1 MTGRH
6 VEVTNEKRKFHEIA
20 ASETRRRLAFDC
32 FVLDPE
38 AGGLLKNGR
47 PVPLA
52 PKPFET
58 LLLLASRTPRLVSK
72 SELMEAL
79 WPGTFVT
86 EDVLVQCIVEIRRV
100 LGDSAREP
108 RFVATVPRRG
118 YRFLAEV
125 VVLPEEALAAAPSRA
140 AGDAAVASA
149 QRLRRRRLAKVAAGA
164 AAAAGLLG
172 GGLWLTARG
181 ARALPGPAPITPGSV
196 LVLPV
201 RIEAATEETGWLRD
215 GLAEILRADLEQL
228 PGLSLLPR
236 HRVREALAEVSPDA
250 APTAGE
256 AVEIARRLGAEQAI
270 AGSLVRIDE
279 RFVLTAERIDSR
291 SGQAMDSVSVR
302 GRFPDEILT
311 AVDELAA
318 GLGTQMGVAGGEAPG
333 GSRPQQLATR
343 SVEAYRAY
351 VEARHWF
358 ARGGSRGA
366 EEAERRLD
374 EAVRLDPEFAYAY
387 LLKAEIQEWR
397 RRLGYGQADPT
408 PALRAAAALAD
419 HLPERE
425 RLLVE
430 AMQATRLGGDAR
442 EALDRL
448 ERLLRLHPGFA
459 AEVGVPR
466 LIADIHYAA
475 GRWDDLI
482 LLGEAHAESPA
493 LPARERAVVSMLL
506 AKAFRQKG
514 EPDRALRYAQR
525 AVRLWP
531 EREGPAFLRQ
541 RTDLG
546 RLLLDAGRPEEAVAE
561 FQGVSQAGEADVT
574 NLTDAGWGLYMSGRR
589 ELAERLA
596 RRAVGLDSRY
606 GNAHHLLGWLQLA
619 AGRPAPAA
627 LSFERAFERTPST
640 FGAVHLGFVSGD
652 IAALYYSGVS
662 LRKSGNEK
670 GARAAFERV
679 ARACLES
686 LDRGGL
692 TPTAAW
698 EAQSFIALAQARLGA
713 ATPDLPRL
721 PGDDATFFLQSARL
735 DAVRG
740 RPDAALR
747 SLRQALALAPSERQH
762 VADDPN
768 FDPLRENAEFRAL
781 TTAEPRRRASR

>member
-6 VEVTNEKRKFHEIA
+6 DQVTNERRKFHEIVTPSA
-20 ASETRRRLAFDC
+20 ESRRRLAFDR

-38 AGGLLKNGR
+38 IGGLFEGDR
-47 PVPLA
+47 PVALA

-58 LLLLASRTPRLVSK
+58 LALLASRAPRLVSK
-72 SELMEAL
+72 SELMDAL

-100 LGDSAREP
+100 LGDSARDP
-108 RFVATVPRRG
+108 HFVATVPRRG
-118 YRFLAEV
+118 YRFLAPV
-125 VVLPEEALAAAPSRA
+125 RVLDEATAGKTAAETSRSEAGVERRQVRLGLRAAAALA
-140 AGDAAVASA
+140 V
-149 QRLRRRRLAKVAAGA
+149 
-164 AAAAGLLG
+164 AAGLLG
-172 GGLWLTARG
+172 GGLWLSARG
-181 ARALPGPAPITPGSV
+181 ARALPGPVPVTPGSV

-201 RIEAATEETGWLRD
+201 RIEAETEETAWLRD
-215 GLAEILRADLEQL
+215 GVAEILRAELEQQ

-236 HRVREALAEVSPDA
+236 HRVREALASFSSGQ
-250 APTAGE
+250 APTTREAAGLARE
-256 AVEIARRLGAEQAI
+256 LGVEHAI

-279 RFVLTAERIDSR
+279 RFVLTAERIDPR
-291 SGQAMDSVSVR
+291 SGTAVDSVTVR

-318 GLGTQMGVAGGEAPG
+318 GLAAEMRAAAGEAAEA
-333 GSRPQQLATR
+333 SRPQQVATR

-351 VEARHWF
+351 VEALHWF
-358 ARGGSRGA
+358 ARGGSQGA
-366 EEAERRLD
+366 EEAEKRLD
-374 EAVRLDPEFAYAY
+374 EAVRLDSEFAYAH

-397 RRLGYGQADPT
+397 RRLGYGQADPA

-430 AMQATRLGGDAR
+430 AMQQTLRGGDAR

-448 ERLLRLHPGFA
+448 ERLLKLHPGFA

-493 LPARERAVVSMLL
+493 MPARERAVVSMLL

-514 EPDRALRYAQR
+514 EPERALRYAQR

-531 EREGPAFLRQ
+531 ERVGPSFLRQ

-546 RLLLDAGRPEEAVAE
+546 RLLLDAGRAQEAITEFRAVA
-561 FQGVSQAGEADVT
+561 GAREADVT
-574 NLTDAGWGLYMSGRR
+574 NVTDAGWGLYMASHRD
-589 ELAERLA
+589 EAERLA
-596 RRAVGLDSRY
+596 ARAVGLDSRY

-619 AGRPAPAA
+619 GDQPAQAA
-627 LSFERAFERTPST
+627 LSFQRAFERTAAT

-652 IAALYYSGVS
+652 TAALYYSGVS
-662 LRKSGNEK
+662 LRKAGDEK

-679 ARACLES
+679 VQVCRTALA
-686 LDRGGL
+686 RGGL
-692 TPTAAW
+692 AATAAW
-698 EAQSFIALAQARLGA
+698 EAQSFVALAQARLGEM
-713 ATPDLPRL
+713 TPDLPRL

-740 RPDAALR
+740 RADAALR

-768 FDPLRENAEFRAL
+768 FDPLRGDAEFRAL
-781 TTAEPRRRASR
+781 TATRPLQQAGR